1 MHSCS
6 IFVEQ
11 KYFMENKFTLPPEWA
26 EQEALQLTWPHDA
39 TDWRSYLDD
48 ICATYVEMAD
58 AVTRHERLIIV
69 TPEPDAVE
77 AQLKVR
83 LTYSP
88 VNTLFIYKLRLMA
101 LSRSAGNLSPHP
113 LKRKSSRRRDVPS
126 VSVMKP

>member
-77 AQLKVR
+77 VQLKAR
-83 LTYSP
+83 LTECQMAN
-88 VNTLFIYKLRLMA
+88 VTLHRCPTNDTWA
-101 LSRSAGNLSPHP
+101 
-113 LKRKSSRRRDVPS
+113 RDHGF
-126 VSVMKP
+126 